1 MAMDISEIRNKYYS
15 GGYTFKMD
23 IPKNVWDDHVFDEEL
38 SVKRNRELAK
48 EHNAEVA
55 RLTKYKKERQ
65 IELDKQ
71 FTYDVVVYLMAYH
84 SLTEEKAR
92 LVESFVYKEW
102 HSCMSDY
109 FCYIDEVGELAFEL
123 LRVNMGGN

>member
-1 MAMDISEIRNKYYS
+1 MSMSIEEIRTKYEE

-23 IPKNVWDDHVFDEEL
+23 IPKKVWDDHVFDEDL

-48 EHNAEVA
+48 EHNEEVA
-55 RLTKYKKERQ
+55 RLTKYKRERQ

-71 FTYDVVVYLMAYH
+71 FTYDVIVYLMTYF
-84 SLTEEKAR
+84 SLTEEQAK

-109 FCYIDEVGELAFEL
+109 FYYIDEVGELAFDL
-123 LRVNMGGN
+123 LPVNSEG